1 MRTSGGRPL
10 QSYNPFLLIFL
21 NAGNPINSFS
31 SQTKYTPMD
40 QAHIHLLIVHLPLF
54 GAFFGMLV
62 LAHGLWHKSEQT
74 SIAAFNVFIISA
86 IGAAIAKFT
95 GEGAEEAVEHIPG
108 VLESAI
114 ELHEDAGFWAFV
126 SMLVLGVASVLAI
139 FLTRTK
145 STFSIAMTR
154 IVLVLAA
161 FCVVVV
167 GRTAYLG
174 GQIRHTE
181 ISGVAVDQSQSEED
195 DDD

>member
-1 MRTSGGRPL
+1 
-10 QSYNPFLLIFL
+10 
-21 NAGNPINSFS
+21 
-31 SQTKYTPMD
+31 MD

-154 IVLVLAA
+154 IVLVLAV
-161 FCVVVV
+161 FCLVVV
-167 GRTAYLG
+167 GRAAYLG

-181 ISGVAVDQSQSEED
+181 ISGVVVDQSQSEED

>member
-1 MRTSGGRPL
+1 M
-10 QSYNPFLLIFL
+10 
-21 NAGNPINSFS
+21 
-31 SQTKYTPMD
+31 MD

-74 SIAAFNVFIISA
+74 AIAAYNVFIVSA

-126 SMLVLGVASVLAI
+126 TMLVLGAASVLAI
-139 FLTRTK
+139 YFTRTK
-145 STFSIAMTR
+145 SSFTQTMSR
-154 IVLVLAA
+154 IVLLLSV
-161 FCVVVV
+161 FCLVVV
-167 GRTAYLG
+167 GRAAYLG

-181 ISGVAVDQSQSEED
+181 ISGAVVSQTNGDTQED
-195 DDD
+195 D

>member
-1 MRTSGGRPL
+1 
-10 QSYNPFLLIFL
+10 
-21 NAGNPINSFS
+21 
-31 SQTKYTPMD
+31 MD

-62 LAHGLWHKSEQT
+62 LAHGLWHKSDQT

-126 SMLVLGVASVLAI
+126 SMLVLGIVSIVAFYLTKIKSAQANL
-139 FLTRTK
+139 LTRV
-145 STFSIAMTR
+145 
-154 IVLVLAA
+154 VLVLSL
-161 FCVVVV
+161 FSLLVVS
-167 GRTAYLG
+167 RAAYLG

-181 ISGVAVDQSQSEED
+181 ISGPSANQTGVETED
-195 DDD
+195 DD

>member
-1 MRTSGGRPL
+1 
-10 QSYNPFLLIFL
+10 
-21 NAGNPINSFS
+21 
-31 SQTKYTPMD
+31 MD

-114 ELHEDAGFWAFV
+114 EVHEDAGFWAFV
-126 SMLVLGVASVLAI
+126 SMLVLGVGSIVALY
-139 FLTRTK
+139 LTKIK
-145 STFSIAMTR
+145 STHANLLSR
-154 IVLVLAA
+154 IVLALSL
-161 FCVVVV
+161 FCLLVVS
-167 GRTAYLG
+167 RTAYLG

-181 ISGVAVDQSQSEED
+181 ISGAGVVQPQSETEEEQED
-195 DDD
+195 

>member
-1 MRTSGGRPL
+1 
-10 QSYNPFLLIFL
+10 
-21 NAGNPINSFS
+21 
-31 SQTKYTPMD
+31 MD

-126 SMLVLGVASVLAI
+126 SMLVLGVGSVAAI

-145 STFSIAMTR
+145 STFSITMTR

-161 FCVVVV
+161 FCLVVV
-167 GRTAYLG
+167 GRAAYLG

-181 ISGVAVDQSQSEED
+181 ISGVVVDQSQSEEED
-195 DDD
+195 DD

>member
-1 MRTSGGRPL
+1 
-10 QSYNPFLLIFL
+10 
-21 NAGNPINSFS
+21 
-31 SQTKYTPMD
+31 MD

-145 STFSIAMTR
+145 STFSITMTR

-161 FCVVVV
+161 FCLVVV
-167 GRTAYLG
+167 GRAAYLG

-181 ISGVAVDQSQSEED
+181 ISGVVVDQSQSEEED
-195 DDD
+195 DD

>member
-1 MRTSGGRPL
+1 
-10 QSYNPFLLIFL
+10 
-21 NAGNPINSFS
+21 
-31 SQTKYTPMD
+31 MD
-40 QAHIHLLIVHLPLF
+40 QAHTHQLIVHLPLF

-126 SMLVLGVASVLAI
+126 SMLVLGVASAVAI
-139 FLTRTK
+139 FLVRTK
-145 STFSIAMTR
+145 STFSITMTR

-161 FCVVVV
+161 FCLVVV
-167 GRTAYLG
+167 GRAAYLG

-181 ISGVAVDQSQSEED
+181 ISGVVVDQSQSEED

>member
-1 MRTSGGRPL
+1 
-10 QSYNPFLLIFL
+10 
-21 NAGNPINSFS
+21 
-31 SQTKYTPMD
+31 MD
-40 QAHIHLLIVHLPLF
+40 QVHIHLLIVHLPLF

-126 SMLVLGVASVLAI
+126 SMLVLGMVSIGALY
-139 FLTRTK
+139 LTKVK
-145 STFSIAMTR
+145 SAHANFTSR
-154 IVLVLAA
+154 IVLVLSL
-161 FCVVVV
+161 FCLLGVS
-167 GRTAYLG
+167 RAAYLG

-181 ISGVAVDQSQSEED
+181 ISGVAVDQPQGDAED
-195 DDD
+195 DD

>member
-1 MRTSGGRPL
+1 
-10 QSYNPFLLIFL
+10 
-21 NAGNPINSFS
+21 
-31 SQTKYTPMD
+31 MD

-126 SMLVLGVASVLAI
+126 SMLVLGTISIVALYLTKIKSAQANL
-139 FLTRTK
+139 LTRV
-145 STFSIAMTR
+145 
-154 IVLVLAA
+154 VLVLSL
-161 FCVVVV
+161 FSLLVVS
-167 GRTAYLG
+167 RAAYLG

-181 ISGVAVDQSQSEED
+181 ITGAAVNQTQGETEEEHED
-195 DDD
+195 

>member
-1 MRTSGGRPL
+1 
-10 QSYNPFLLIFL
+10 
-21 NAGNPINSFS
+21 
-31 SQTKYTPMD
+31 MD

-126 SMLVLGVASVLAI
+126 SMLVLGTVSIVALY
-139 FLTRTK
+139 LTKIK
-145 STFSIAMTR
+145 SAQANLLNR
-154 IVLVLAA
+154 VVLVLSL
-161 FCVVVV
+161 FSLLVVS
-167 GRTAYLG
+167 RAAYLG

-181 ISGVAVDQSQSEED
+181 ISGAAVNKANGGTEED
-195 DDD
+195 D

>member
-1 MRTSGGRPL
+1 
-10 QSYNPFLLIFL
+10 
-21 NAGNPINSFS
+21 
-31 SQTKYTPMD
+31 MD

-74 SIAAFNVFIISA
+74 AIAAYNVFLLSA

-108 VLESAI
+108 IRENWKIVQNAI

-126 SMLVLGVASVLAI
+126 SMLVLGAASILALY
-139 FLTRTK
+139 FTK
-145 STFSIAMTR
+145 KKSPKTQLVSR
-154 IVLVLAA
+154 IVLVLSF
-161 FCVVVV
+161 FCLTVLS
-167 GRTAYLG
+167 RTAYLG

-181 ISGVAVDQSQSEED
+181 ISGSYFNQAQGDSEEEHED
-195 DDD
+195 